1 MGGSDDHLLDQAC
14 GGSRDALGRLL
25 EAYAPPLRAR
35 LAGRI
40 PNRWQALLSPEDVLQ
55 QTFTDAFLQIDQLVS
70 RSDCSFAAWLHRIAD
85 NNLAS
90 ALSMLEAQKRGGDRR
105 KVDLRGRDD
114 SLAELYEL
122 VAATQ
127 STPSRHA
134 ARDEAHRALEQALE
148 QLPDEY
154 RCVVRMFDLEERS
167 AAEVAEA
174 VGRSPGAM
182 YMIRARAHRWLGELL
197 GSAARFITTC

>member
-1 MGGSDDHLLDQAC
+1 MGSSGDSLLAQAC
-14 GGSRDALGRLL
+14 GGSREALGRLL
-25 EAYAPPLRAR
+25 EEHAAPLRTH

-40 PNRWQALLSPEDVLQ
+40 PLRWQALLSPDDVLQ
-55 QTFTDAFLQIDQLVS
+55 QTFTDAFLCIDQLVS
-70 RSDCSFAAWLHRIAD
+70 RAEPSFAAWLHRIAD

-90 ALSMLEAQKRGGDRR
+90 ALTMLETQKRGGDRR
-105 KVDLRGRDD
+105 RIEPSDHD

-122 VAATQ
+122 VAARQ

-134 ARDEAHRALEQALE
+134 ARNEARTALERAID
-148 QLPDEY
+148 QLPDDY
-154 RCVVRMFDLEERS
+154 RRVVRMFDLEGRP

-174 VGRSPGAM
+174 LGRSPGAM

-197 GSAARFITTC
+197 GSASRLLTTG